1 MIDDDWRNKTSR
13 LTVAPQTK
21 ALCSVHTTTRLST
34 AVNTAVQN
42 DAHVWCRFPTKPY
55 IYYDKPPR
63 RFAPFRLDFDTP
75 LSSITTLPQ
84 SPLSSRPHSCL
95 PSINTPYFTLAFLHF
110 LSPFFAPLVFPPSL
124 PHLPSPSLPLLLY
137 LPIIYPYS
145 CYIALYSTSFSY
157 RLQALLPATP
167 PMTSQRRAVSPAA
180 QISTAPDCR

>member
-21 ALCSVHTTTRLST
+21 ALCSVHTRTRLST

-63 RFAPFRLDFDTP
+63 RFAPCRLDFDTP

-84 SPLSSRPHSCL
+84 SPLTSRPHSCL
-95 PSINTPYFTLAFLHF
+95 PSINSLLYLGFLTLHF
-110 LSPFFAPLVFPPSL
+110 PLFAPLVFPPYL
-124 PHLPSPSLPLLLY
+124 PPPSFPFSPTSPVSAYNIPIQLLY
-137 LPIIYPYS
+137 
-145 CYIALYSTSFSY
+145 
-157 RLQALLPATP
+157 
-167 PMTSQRRAVSPAA
+167 SPV
-180 QISTAPDCR
+180 QHYF